1 MDFEQ
6 YQEEMAAWRLM
17 LDESLRRE
25 NGWLALAGLFWLA
38 EGDNAFGSDSGN
50 AVIVPGDVA
59 AHLGVFRLTAD
70 TVTLHVAPEADVCI
84 NGERVQEAVLR
95 PDSSG
100 SPAMVTVG
108 QVVMMVMQRESVYAI
123 RLWDN
128 GRSER
133 HTFPGRQWYPVQ
145 ISYRLTATFTP
156 YETPETLTLTRSQGA
171 DFEEHP
177 AGYVNFNL
185 AGQELSLL
193 ALRDESNSLFLPF
206 KDATSGQRT
215 YKGGRYLRAEY
226 PQNGRT
232 TIDFNRAYH
241 PPCTFTPYAVC
252 TLPPRQNWLDIAIE
266 AGEHL

>member
-38 EGDNAFGSDSGN
+38 EGDNAFGSDPEN

-100 SPAMVTVG
+100 SPTMVTVG

-133 HTFPGRQWYPVQ
+133 HTFPGRQWYLVQ

-185 AGQELSLL
+185 AGQELSFL
-193 ALRDESNSLFLPF
+193 ALRDENNSLFLPF